1 MKTQTLLA
9 LVALGAVAYFATRAR
24 ARQTP
29 TVRAPSA
36 PLLGGFTGAAP
47 PKAPTPKGTI
57 KKGKTP
63 GPSAPEVIPVQTDDA
78 STYLQPIGSCE
89 LGSGISGTLYLNQ
102 FGEEVCA

>member
-1 MKTQTLLA
+1 MKTETVLA
-9 LVALGAVAYFATRAR
+9 LAALGAVAFFATRAR

-36 PLLGGFTGAAP
+36 PMLGGFTGGAP
-47 PKAPTPKGTI
+47 PKAPTPPGTI

-63 GPSAPEVIPVQTDDA
+63 GPVGPSVVPVETGDA

-89 LGSGISGTLYLNQ
+89 LGSGIPGTLYLNQ